1 MRLAEYVRALARVH
15 ALLLLLHTYSLSQ
28 GMREVR
34 SRVEG
39 VVNYGKVILK
49 VQVVQSPGPGGD
61 AVGPGGGH
69 RLRGLEAVG

>member
-1 MRLAEYVRALARVH
+1 MRLAEYVRALAKVR
-15 ALLLLLHTYSLSQ
+15 ALLLLLHTCSLSQ
-28 GMREVR
+28 GM
-34 SRVEG
+34 
-39 VVNYGKVILK
+39 VNYGKVTLK